1 MTDAKVVVNL
11 AVDVDDDDVMVN
23 GDDDSTGCVGVD
35 GDDAMFGMYLG
46 WY

>member
-23 GDDDSTGCVGVD
+23 GDDDSTGCWC
-35 GDDAMFGMYLG
+35 G
-46 WY
+46 W

>member
-1 MTDAKVVVNL
+1 MTDAKVVVMMTQL
-11 AVDVDDDDVMVN
+11 
-23 GDDDSTGCVGVD
+23 GVGVD